1 MKLKMR
7 KQDTSTKLK
16 ISLIH
21 NNNKPNQLKTRKLEK
36 QLQNEVEKTFTN

>member
-7 KQDTSTKLK
+7 KQFTSTKLK

-21 NNNKPNQLKTRKLEK
+21 SNNKPNQLKTRKLEK
-36 QLQNEVEKTFTN
+36 QPQKEVEKTFTN